1 LTVPIYI
8 GYIQGETEAVRII
21 TENPFQQPQSPMH
34 YLFCTMD
41 VQNALGQFEL
51 TTDIVWQ
58 YETLADAEDAADLY
72 NSNLADRGI
81 PSWTCCYYVG
91 S

>member
-1 LTVPIYI
+1 MTSAENTLYI
-8 GYIQGETEAVRII
+8 VEKDGALRII
-21 TENPFQQPQSPMH
+21 TENPFQQPLNPMH

>member
-1 LTVPIYI
+1 
-8 GYIQGETEAVRII
+8 
-21 TENPFQQPQSPMH
+21 
-34 YLFCTMD
+34 MD
-41 VQNALGQFEL
+41 VQSALGQFEL

-81 PSWTCCYYVG
+81 PSWSCCYYVG